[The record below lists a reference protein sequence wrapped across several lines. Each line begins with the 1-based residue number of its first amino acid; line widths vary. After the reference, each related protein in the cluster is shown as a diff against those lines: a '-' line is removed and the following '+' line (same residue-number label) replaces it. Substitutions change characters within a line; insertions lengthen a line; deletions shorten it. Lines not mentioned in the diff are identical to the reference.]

1 MPPGCSKIQM
11 KGWKKNLGNSSA
23 TLHDV
28 LIFICSTSRTF
39 FLPGKNQEAADGES
53 VILIRGNF
61 VLQIEKTEHFDF
73 SKACLVFLAS
83 LQYQYSDSASIVFS
97 RARARKRK
105 AALTS

>member
-1 MPPGCSKIQM
+1 MEG
-11 KGWKKNLGNSSA
+11 KNLGSCAA

-61 VLQIEKTEHFDF
+61 VLQRRSRRLSILIFQTDEKKGGLSGGIAKSYF
-73 SKACLVFLAS
+73 
-83 LQYQYSDSASIVFS
+83 
-97 RARARKRK
+97 
-105 AALTS
+105 